1 MNSARPWPTLVVA
14 SALTLVCAV
23 AAGVAGSAAGT
34 ELTRGPSTAELHEAA
49 RREVADRWR
58 TWPTGRIFPATL
70 PYSAEQGG
78 QERASRIGIS
88 PQTACGDS
96 VDAKAVRALSGAGCK
111 GVLRATYIDALRGV
125 LVTIGVVALRDE
137 LGAVRAKSAFVR
149 MGADVGV
156 DDGKPAPGLRPL
168 AFRDTVSDRFGP
180 AVRQSGSVRQAG
192 PYLVLTTAGQVDG
205 RPADAAAEPRPAIFA
220 FAGEISEHVLTG
232 LSTPKMPDCA
242 SPEWQC

>member
-34 ELTRGPSTAELHEAA
+34 ELTRGPSTAELHAA
-49 RREVADRWR
+49 AKREVAERWR
-58 TWPTGRIFPATL
+58 TWPSGRIFPATL

-88 PQTACGDS
+88 PRTACDS
-96 VDAKAVRALSGAGCK
+96 VDAKAAKALRKAGCK

-125 LVTIGVVALRDE
+125 LVTIGVVALADE
-137 LGAVRAKSAFVR
+137 SDAVRAKSAFS
-149 MGADVGV
+149 DS
-156 DDGKPAPGLRPL
+156 GKPVPGLRPL
-168 AFRDTVSDRFGP
+168 AFSGTVSDRFT
-180 AVRQSGSVRQAG
+180 ASVRQSGSVRQAG

-205 RPADAAAEPRPAIFA
+205 RPADAAGEPRPAIFA
-220 FAGEISEHVLTG
+220 FATEMSERVLSD
-232 LSTPKMPDCA
+232 LSTPRMPDCTA
-242 SPEWQC
+242 GEWQC